1 MILKDAFDALR
12 KNCFRP
18 LPLPLFSH
26 YGISPRGILYNEK
39 TKRTKKGL
47 IENGYVKC
55 TLYNDKVKLKTTIH
69 RLLGLTYIPN
79 PNGLPTIDH
88 KNRIK
93 ADNNLSNLCWCSY
106 TNQLYN
112 QKLRRDNTSGHK
124 NIYKRPDGYRL
135 EIWNGG
141 ARYTKSFNTLE
152 KAISARNEYYVKIN
166 REII

>member
-1 MILKDAFDALR
+1 MLIEAFDALR

-26 YGISPRGILYNEK
+26 YGISPKGTLYNEK
-39 TKRTKKGL
+39 NKRTKKGF

-55 TLYNDKVKLKTTIH
+55 ALYNDDVKLKTTIH

-79 PNGLPTIDH
+79 PLSLPTIDH

-93 ADNNLSNLCWCSY
+93 TDNNLSNLCWSSY

-112 QKLRRDNTSGHK
+112 QKLRKDNKSGHK
-124 NIYKRPDGYRL
+124 NIYVTRPNIYRL

-141 ARYTKSFNTLE
+141 ARYSKSFNSLE
-152 KAISARNEYYVKIN
+152 KAILHRNEYYVKLN